1 MTRRT
6 RTGAAGVLLALALLF
21 GVLFPASPAGAG
33 TACAT
38 LESGYLV
45 NARMK
50 TLASGT
56 EQGAI
61 SQTEDIKA
69 IRMAE
74 SLPEGFVPS
83 AANTV
88 STADSPYPVYI
99 FFDNGDEAGVMYF
112 YTEADTVVMNPQSHF
127 MFAGNTALAD
137 ISGVAGWDASRVETM
152 YAMFDSARSLPDALA
167 LKDWDTS
174 CVKDMSFMFS
184 GDLSLRVVDVS
195 NWDTSKVTTMA
206 NMFQVG
212 DNWMGNAALQ
222 DIRGLGNLDV
232 SNVTDMTCM
241 FYGAGLMTE
250 YDIGGWDVSKVE
262 SMNHM
267 FCDNRV
273 LQSLDLSAWDVSS
286 VKTMHC
292 MFDDNHRLRTIGD
305 VSRWNTSSL
314 IDAGGWLNG
323 ANFFWGENGM
333 LDLSGWDTRNL
344 QCAGEMFFMT
354 GVRAVDLSGW
364 TFDAVTNDLW
374 EGAGSG
380 IYYETGNS
388 SEALRGMG
396 QMFRSM
402 PNLVVVYVSQA
413 GMDSFSAAVEKG
425 VNVTDMWLDT
435 HIDHFTVN

>member
-1 MTRRT
+1 
-6 RTGAAGVLLALALLF
+6 
-21 GVLFPASPAGAG
+21 
-33 TACAT
+33 
-38 LESGYLV
+38 
-45 NARMK
+45 
-50 TLASGT
+50 
-56 EQGAI
+56 
-61 SQTEDIKA
+61 
-69 IRMAE
+69 
-74 SLPEGFVPS
+74 
-83 AANTV
+83 
-88 STADSPYPVYI
+88 
-99 FFDNGDEAGVMYF
+99 
-112 YTEADTVVMNPQSHF
+112 
-127 MFAGNTALAD
+127 
-137 ISGVAGWDASRVETM
+137 
-152 YAMFDSARSLPDALA
+152 
-167 LKDWDTS
+167 
-174 CVKDMSFMFS
+174 
-184 GDLSLRVVDVS
+184 
-195 NWDTSKVTTMA
+195 
-206 NMFQVG
+206 
-212 DNWMGNAALQ
+212 
-222 DIRGLGNLDV
+222 
-232 SNVTDMTCM
+232 M

-292 MFDDNHRLRTIGD
+292 MFDDNHRLKTIGD
-305 VSRWNTSSL
+305 VSHWNTSSL

-323 ANFFWGENGM
+323 ANYFWGENGM

-344 QCAGEMFFMT
+344 RCAGEMFFMT
-354 GVRAVDLSGW
+354 VVSAIDLSGW